1 MSRFC
6 RWAQMLSLV
15 SLLGVVRPS
24 TVSSQAPLTT
34 WRVTEVWRRDGTESG
49 DPLADPRDL
58 LAMTDGTLWMLD
70 FKDQRIRRFDAAGKE
85 LSSVG
90 RVGAGPGE
98 FRNANGMLLRPD
110 ATVWVNDPMNARI
123 AVFAKTGKYLRQHR
137 VGTWG
142 WSMRWD
148 AWTEIATGRV
158 ADPVPRT
165 SGMGATG
172 KAWRML
178 TATGV
183 VHDSLAQPK
192 CPSGAAPP
200 FAIYTAATKGKNGGA
215 LQGLYPF
222 LGGGGSAADGRGG
235 FWCADAGSTRVALL
249 RIPGGDT
256 IAVTNV
262 SLPPIAVARA
272 ERDSVFRAVR
282 AKTGAYATSDF
293 DGSRL
298 RDTKPGIALVFVD
311 YDGRLWV
318 QHSRRFG
325 TVESVFDVHDA
336 RGRHLG
342 RVTLPRTMLHDGY
355 LPLIARGD
363 DVWAAVVDDDG
374 VPSLARYRLSRA
386 K

>member
-1 MSRFC
+1 MLRSQ
-6 RWAQMLSLV
+6 RWALMLSLV
-15 SLLGVVRPS
+15 SLVGVTGPS
-24 TVSSQAPLTT
+24 AVSSQVTLTR
-34 WRVTEVWRRDGTESG
+34 WRVTEVW
-49 DPLADPRDL
+49 
-58 LAMTDGTLWMLD
+58 GTLWMLD

-98 FRNANGMLLRPD
+98 FRNANGMLLVPD
-110 ATVWVNDPMNARI
+110 GTVWVNDPMNARI
-123 AVFAKTGKYLRQHR
+123 AVISKTGKYVRQVR
-137 VGTWG
+137 VATWG
-142 WSMRWD
+142 SSLRWE
-148 AWTEIATGRV
+148 AWVEIATGRI
-158 ADPVPRT
+158 ADPVPRG

-172 KAWRML
+172 MAWRMF
-178 TATGV
+178 TETGARQDTV
-183 VHDSLAQPK
+183 AQPT

-200 FAIYTAATKGKNGGA
+200 FAIYKAATKGKNGGA

-222 LGGGGSAADGRGG
+222 SRGGGSAANGRGE

-249 RIPGGDT
+249 RIPRGDT

-262 SLPPIAVARA
+262 TLPPIAVPRA
-272 ERDSVFRAVR
+272 ERDSVSRAVR
-282 AKTGAYATSDF
+282 ARTATYATSDF

-298 RDTKPGIALVFVD
+298 RDTKPGIANLFVD

-318 QHSRRFG
+318 QHGRRFG
-325 TVESVFDVHDA
+325 TVESVFDVHGA

-342 RVTLPRTMLHDGY
+342 RVTLPRTMLHDGD

-374 VPSLARYRLSRA
+374 VPSVARYRLSRA